1 MNENVWILVLQLI
14 VVIAA
19 IFMGTRTSG
28 IGLGVWGLVGVAV
41 LVFCFPGTAPGNA
54 PVDAVFIVIT
64 VITAASVMQ
73 AAGGIDW
80 MVSIAAKAIT
90 SHPRSVVFLAPAM
103 AFLFTVG
110 AGTGNI
116 FYPLLPVI
124 YDVSYQQKIRPE
136 RALSVSAVAS
146 QVGILCSPV
155 SAAVASMVVLLAPK
169 GVDLG
174 TLLLI
179 MWPASIVGLGL
190 AALVMMRHGKDLED
204 DPEFQRRLAEH
215 LIKPPTE
222 NAHEKTLPRSAVL
235 SASLFLAG
243 VAVIVIFGLFEGIR
257 PVIGTADDGS
267 VTRLSITVII
277 EVVMG
282 VIAALIF
289 VFCKVKAS
297 DVPKQSTF
305 PAGIV
310 GAIALFGIA
319 WLANTFVA
327 NNNKLIVDGLG
338 SLVSGSS
345 AFLGAVLFAL
355 ALFLVAALTT
365 SQSSATNAIVPI
377 GLTIGLPASLL
388 VGLWPAVMGIYTLP
402 ANGSQ
407 VATVAFDQTGTTK
420 MGRFVVDH
428 SFQLPNLVYIVSA
441 IVVGVILSF
450 VFVA

>member
-1 MNENVWILVLQLI
+1 MNDNVWILIAQLI
-14 VVIAA
+14 VVIGA
-19 IFMGTRTSG
+19 IYMGTRTSG

-41 LVFCFPGTAPGNA
+41 LIFVFGEAPGNA

-64 VITAASVMQ
+64 VITAASTMQ

-80 MVSIAAKAIT
+80 MVSVAAKVIRRK
-90 SHPRSVVFLAPAM
+90 PKSVVFLAPAM
-103 AFLFTVG
+103 SFLFTVG

-155 SAAVASMVVLLAPK
+155 SAATASMVVLLAPQ

-174 TLLLI
+174 GLLLI
-179 MWPASIVGLGL
+179 MWPASIAGLFV

-204 DPEFQRRLAEH
+204 DPEFQKRRLKDQ
-215 LIKPPTE
+215 IKPPETD
-222 NAHEKTLPRSAVL
+222 AHENKLREDRRALGFT
-235 SASLFLAG
+235 LFLIG
-243 VAVIVIFGLFEGIR
+243 VGVIVFFGLFEGLR
-257 PVIGTADDGS
+257 PVIGTDDAGDP
-267 VTRLSITVII
+267 VRLSVTVII
-277 EVVMG
+277 EVTMG
-282 VIAALIF
+282 IIAALIF
-289 VFCKVKAS
+289 VFCKVKAA
-297 DVPKQSTF
+297 DVPKQPTF

-327 NNNKLIVDGLG
+327 ANQTLIVDGLG
-338 SLVSGSS
+338 SVVSGSS
-345 AFLGAVLFAL
+345 AFLGALLFAL
-355 ALFLVAALTT
+355 ALFAVAMLTT

-377 GLTIGLPASLL
+377 GITIGLPATLL
-388 VGLWPAVMGIYTLP
+388 VGLWPATMGIYTLP

-420 MGRFVVDH
+420 MGKFVFDH
-428 SFQLPNLVYIVSA
+428 SFQLPNLIYIGVA
-441 IVVGVILSF
+441 IVVGVTLSL
-450 VFVA
+450 VR

>member
-1 MNENVWILVLQLI
+1 MNDNVWILLAQLI
-14 VVIAA
+14 IVVGA
-19 IFMGTRTSG
+19 IYMGTRTSG

-41 LVFCFPGTAPGNA
+41 LIFVFGEAPGNA

-64 VITAASVMQ
+64 VITAASTMQ

-80 MVSIAAKAIT
+80 MVSVAARVIRRK
-90 SHPRSVVFLAPAM
+90 PKSVVFLAPAM
-103 AFLFTVG
+103 SFLFTVG

-155 SAAVASMVVLLAPK
+155 SAATASMVVLLAPQ

-174 TLLLI
+174 GLLLI
-179 MWPASIVGLGL
+179 MWPASIAGLFV
-190 AALVMMRHGKDLED
+190 AALVMMRHGKDLDD
-204 DPEFQRRLAEH
+204 DPEFQRRLADH
-215 LIKPPTE
+215 QIKPPAVD
-222 NAHEKTLPRSAVL
+222 AHEHKLPPTAVL

-243 VAVIVIFGLFEGIR
+243 VAVIVFFGLFENLR
-257 PVIGTADDGS
+257 PVIGTDDAGDP
-267 VTRLSITVII
+267 VRLSVTVII
-277 EVVMG
+277 EVTMG
-282 VIAALIF
+282 IIAALIF
-289 VFCKVKAS
+289 VFCKVKAA
-297 DVPKQSTF
+297 DVPKQPTF

-327 NNNKLIVDGLG
+327 ANQTLIVDGLG
-338 SLVSGSS
+338 SVVSGSS
-345 AFLGAVLFAL
+345 AFLGALLFAM
-355 ALFLVAALTT
+355 ALFAVAMLTT

-377 GLTIGLPASLL
+377 GITIGLPAPLL
-388 VGLWPAVMGIYTLP
+388 VGLWPSTMGIYTLP

-420 MGRFVVDH
+420 MGKFVFDH
-428 SFQLPNLVYIVSA
+428 SFQLPNLIYVGVA
-441 IVVGVILSF
+441 IVVGVSLSF
-450 VFVA
+450 LIG

>member
-1 MNENVWILVLQLI
+1 MNDNVWIMFAQLL
-14 VVIAA
+14 VVIGA
-19 IFMGTRTSG
+19 IYMGTRTSG
-28 IGLGVWGLVGVAV
+28 LGLGVWGLVGVAV
-41 LVFCFPGTAPGNA
+41 LLFGFGSAPGNA

-73 AAGGIDW
+73 AAGGIEW
-80 MVSIAAKAIT
+80 MVSIAAKVIRKR
-90 SHPRSVVFLAPAM
+90 PRSVVFLAPAM
-103 AFLFTVG
+103 SFLFTVG

-124 YDVSYQQKIRPE
+124 YDVSFQQKIRPE

-155 SAAVASMVVLLAPK
+155 SAATASMVVLLAPQ
-169 GVDLG
+169 GFDLG
-174 TLLLI
+174 RRLLV
-179 MWPASIVGLGL
+179 MWPASILGL
-190 AALVMMRHGKDLED
+190 FMAALVMLKHGKELVD
-204 DPEFQRRLAEH
+204 DPVYLAK
-215 LIKPPTE
+215 LKAGQIKPPATNVGE
-222 NAHEKTLPRSAVL
+222 TKLPPTAVL

-243 VAVIVIFGLFEGIR
+243 VGVIVLFGLFENLR
-257 PVIGTADDGS
+257 PIIGTNDAGDPTRVS
-267 VTRLSITVII
+267 VTIII
-277 EVVMG
+277 EVTMG

-289 VFCKVKAS
+289 VLCKVKSA

-327 NNNKLIVDGLG
+327 ANQTLIVNGLG
-338 SLVSGSS
+338 SVVSGSS
-345 AFLGAVLFAL
+345 AFLGALLFAL
-355 ALFLVAALTT
+355 ALFLVAMLTT

-377 GLTIGLPASLL
+377 GITIGLPPALL
-388 VGLWPAVMGIYTLP
+388 AGLWPSAMGMYTLP

-420 MGRFVVDH
+420 MGKYVFDH
-428 SFQLPNLVYIVSA
+428 SFQLPNLVY
-441 IVVGVILSF
+441 VGVALTVGVLISF
-450 VFVA
+450 ALPA

>member
-1 MNENVWILVLQLI
+1 MNDNVWILIAQLI
-14 VVIAA
+14 VVVGA
-19 IFMGTRTSG
+19 IYMGTRTSG

-41 LVFCFPGTAPGNA
+41 LIFVFGEAPGNA

-64 VITAASVMQ
+64 VITAASTMQ

-80 MVSIAAKAIT
+80 MVSVAAKVIRRK
-90 SHPRSVVFLAPAM
+90 PKSVVFLAPAM
-103 AFLFTVG
+103 SFLFTVG

-155 SAAVASMVVLLAPK
+155 SAATASMVVLLAPQ

-174 TLLLI
+174 GLLLI
-179 MWPASIVGLGL
+179 MWPASIAGLFV

-215 LIKPPTE
+215 QIKPPTVD
-222 NAHEKTLPRSAVL
+222 AHENKLAPTAVL

-243 VAVIVIFGLFEGIR
+243 VAVIVLFGLFQNLR
-257 PVIGTADDGS
+257 PIIGTDDAGDP
-267 VTRLSITVII
+267 VRLSVTVII
-277 EVVMG
+277 EVTMG
-282 VIAALIF
+282 IIAALIF
-289 VFCKVKAS
+289 VFCKVKAA
-297 DVPKQSTF
+297 DVPKQPTF

-327 NNNKLIVDGLG
+327 ANQKLIVDGLG
-338 SLVSGSS
+338 AVVSGSS
-345 AFLGAVLFAL
+345 AFLGALLFAL
-355 ALFLVAALTT
+355 ALFLVAMLTT

-377 GLTIGLPASLL
+377 GITIGLPATLL
-388 VGLWPAVMGIYTLP
+388 VGLWPATMGIYTLP

-420 MGRFVVDH
+420 MGKFVFDH
-428 SFQLPNLVYIVSA
+428 SFQLPNLIYIGVA
-441 IVVGVILSF
+441 IIVGVSLSL
-450 VFVA
+450 VLG

>member
-1 MNENVWILVLQLI
+1 MNDNVWILIAQLI
-14 VVIAA
+14 VVILA
-19 IFMGTRTSG
+19 IYMGTRTSG

-41 LVFCFPGTAPGNA
+41 LIFVFGEAPGNA

-64 VITAASVMQ
+64 VITAASTMQ

-80 MVSIAAKAIT
+80 MVSIAAKVIRRK
-90 SHPRSVVFLAPAM
+90 PKSVVFLAPAM
-103 AFLFTVG
+103 SFLFTVG

-155 SAAVASMVVLLAPK
+155 SAATASMVVLLAPQ

-174 TLLLI
+174 GLLLI
-179 MWPASIVGLGL
+179 MWPASIAGLFV

-204 DPEFQRRLAEH
+204 DPEFQKRLASQQ
-215 LIKPPTE
+215 IKPPVVD
-222 NAHEKTLPRSAVL
+222 AHDTKLPRTAVL
-235 SASLFLAG
+235 SATLFLIG
-243 VAVIVIFGLFEGIR
+243 VGVIVLFGLFEGLR
-257 PVIGTADDGS
+257 PVIGTDDSGDP
-267 VTRLSITVII
+267 VRLSVTVII

-282 VIAALIF
+282 IIAALIF
-289 VFCKVKAS
+289 VFCKVKAA
-297 DVPKQSTF
+297 DVPKQPTF

-327 NNNKLIVDGLG
+327 ANQTLIVDGLG
-338 SLVSGSS
+338 SVVSGSS
-345 AFLGAVLFAL
+345 AFLGALLFAL
-355 ALFLVAALTT
+355 ALFAVAMLTT

-377 GLTIGLPASLL
+377 GITIGLPAPLL
-388 VGLWPAVMGIYTLP
+388 VGLWPSTMGIYTLP

-420 MGRFVVDH
+420 MGKFVFDH
-428 SFQLPNLVYIVSA
+428 SFQLPNLVYIGVA
-441 IVVGVILSF
+441 IVVGVTLSF
-450 VFVA
+450 LFS

>member
-1 MNENVWILVLQLI
+1 MNDSVWILVAELI
-14 VVIAA
+14 VVVLA

-41 LVFCFPGTAPGNA
+41 LVFVFGEAPGNA

-64 VITAASVMQ
+64 VITAASTMQ

-80 MVSIAAKAIT
+80 MVSVAAKVIRKR
-90 SHPRSVVFLAPAM
+90 PKSVVFLAPAM
-103 AFLFTVG
+103 SFLFTVG

-155 SAAVASMVVLLAPK
+155 SAATASMVVLLAPQ

-174 TLLLI
+174 GLLLI
-179 MWPASIVGLGL
+179 MWPASIAGLL
-190 AALVMMRHGKDLED
+190 VAALVMMRHGKDLED
-204 DPEFQRRLAEH
+204 DPEYQKRLAEGQ
-215 LIKPPTE
+215 IKPPVVD
-222 NAHEKTLPRSAVL
+222 AHENKLPATAVL

-243 VAVIVIFGLFEGIR
+243 VAVIVFFGLFENLR
-257 PVIGTADDGS
+257 PVIGTDDDGDPL
-267 VTRLSITVII
+267 RLSVTVII

-282 VIAALIF
+282 IIAALIF

-327 NNNKLIVDGLG
+327 ANQTLIVDGLG
-338 SLVSGSS
+338 SVVSGSS
-345 AFLGAVLFAL
+345 AFLGALLFAL
-355 ALFLVAALTT
+355 ALFAVAMLTT

-377 GLTIGLPASLL
+377 GITIGLPASLL
-388 VGLWPAVMGIYTLP
+388 VGLWPAAMGIYTLP

-420 MGRFVVDH
+420 MGKFVFDH
-428 SFQLPNLVYIVSA
+428 SFQLPNLVYVGTA
-441 IVVGVILSF
+441 IVVGVALSF
-450 VFVA
+450 LFW

>member
-1 MNENVWILVLQLI
+1 MNDNVWILVAQLI
-14 VVIAA
+14 VVILA
-19 IFMGTRTSG
+19 IYMGTRTSG

-41 LVFCFPGTAPGNA
+41 LIFVFGEAPGNA

-64 VITAASVMQ
+64 VITAASTMQ

-80 MVSIAAKAIT
+80 MVSVAAKVIRRK
-90 SHPRSVVFLAPAM
+90 PKSVVFLAPAM
-103 AFLFTVG
+103 SFLFTVG

-155 SAAVASMVVLLAPK
+155 SAATASMVVLLAPQ

-174 TLLLI
+174 GLLLI
-179 MWPASIVGLGL
+179 MWPASIAGLFV
-190 AALVMMRHGKDLED
+190 AALVMMKHGKDLED
-204 DPEFQRRLAEH
+204 DPEFQRRLASH
-215 LIKPPTE
+215 QIQPPTVD
-222 NAHEKTLPRSAVL
+222 AHDTKLPRTAVL
-235 SASLFLAG
+235 SAALFLAG
-243 VAVIVIFGLFEGIR
+243 VGVIVMFGLFEGLR
-257 PVIGTADDGS
+257 PVIGTDDAGDP
-267 VTRLSITVII
+267 VRLSVTVII

-289 VFCKVKAS
+289 VFCKVKAA
-297 DVPKQSTF
+297 DVPKQPTF
-305 PAGIV
+305 PAGLV

-327 NNNKLIVDGLG
+327 ANQTLIVEGLG
-338 SLVSGSS
+338 SVVSGSS
-345 AFLGAVLFAL
+345 AFLGALLFAL
-355 ALFLVAALTT
+355 ALFAVAMLTT

-377 GLTIGLPASLL
+377 GITIGLPAPLL
-388 VGLWPAVMGIYTLP
+388 VGLWPSTMGIYTLP

-420 MGRFVVDH
+420 MGRFVFDH
-428 SFQLPNLVYIVSA
+428 SFQLPNLVYIGVA
-441 IVVGVILSF
+441 IVVGVVLSF
-450 VFVA
+450 LFS

>member
-1 MNENVWILVLQLI
+1 VWILIAQLI
-14 VVIAA
+14 VVILA
-19 IFMGTRTSG
+19 IYMGTRTSG

-41 LVFCFPGTAPGNA
+41 LIFVFGEAPGNA

-64 VITAASVMQ
+64 VITAASTMQ

-80 MVSIAAKAIT
+80 MVSVAAKVIRRK
-90 SHPRSVVFLAPAM
+90 PKSVVFLAPAM
-103 AFLFTVG
+103 SFLFTVG

-155 SAAVASMVVLLAPK
+155 SAATASMVVLLAPQ

-174 TLLLI
+174 GLLLI
-179 MWPASIVGLGL
+179 MWPASIAGLFV

-204 DPEFQRRLAEH
+204 DPEFQRRLESH
-215 LIKPPTE
+215 QIKPPVVD
-222 NAHEKTLPRSAVL
+222 AHDTKLPRTAVL
-235 SASLFLAG
+235 SAALFLIG
-243 VAVIVIFGLFEGIR
+243 VGVIVLFGLFEGLR
-257 PVIGTADDGS
+257 PVIGTEDAGDP
-267 VTRLSITVII
+267 VRLSVTVII

-282 VIAALIF
+282 IIAALIF
-289 VFCKVKAS
+289 VFCKVKAA
-297 DVPKQSTF
+297 DVPKQPTF

-327 NNNKLIVDGLG
+327 ANQTLIVDGLG
-338 SLVSGSS
+338 SVVSGSS
-345 AFLGAVLFAL
+345 AFLGALLFAL
-355 ALFLVAALTT
+355 ALFAVAMLTT

-377 GLTIGLPASLL
+377 GITIGLPAPLL
-388 VGLWPAVMGIYTLP
+388 VGLWPSTMGIYTLP

-420 MGRFVVDH
+420 MGKFVFDH
-428 SFQLPNLVYIVSA
+428 SFQLPNLVYVGVA
-441 IVVGVILSF
+441 IVVGVVLSF
-450 VFVA
+450 LFS

>member
-1 MNENVWILVLQLI
+1 MNDNVWILIAELL
-14 VVIAA
+14 VVIGA
-19 IFMGTRTSG
+19 IYMGTRTSG

-41 LVFCFPGTAPGNA
+41 LIFFFGEAPGNA

-64 VITAASVMQ
+64 VITAASTMQ

-80 MVSIAAKAIT
+80 MVSVAAKVIRRR
-90 SHPRSVVFLAPAM
+90 PRSVVFLAPTM
-103 AFLFTVG
+103 SFLFTVG

-155 SAAVASMVVLLAPK
+155 SAATASMVVLLAPQ

-174 TLLLI
+174 GLLLI
-179 MWPASIVGLGL
+179 MWPASIVGLFV

-215 LIKPPTE
+215 QITPPETD
-222 NAHEKTLPRSAVL
+222 AHEKKLPPTAVL

-243 VAVIVIFGLFEGIR
+243 VGVIVLFGLFENLR
-257 PVIGTADDGS
+257 PVIGTDDAGDP
-267 VTRLSITVII
+267 VRLSVTVII

-282 VIAALIF
+282 IIAALIF
-289 VFCKVKAS
+289 VFCKVKAA
-297 DVPKQSTF
+297 DVPKQPTF

-327 NNNKLIVDGLG
+327 ANQTLIVDGLG
-338 SLVSGSS
+338 AVVSGSS
-345 AFLGAVLFAL
+345 AFLGALLFVL
-355 ALFLVAALTT
+355 ALFAVAMLTT

-377 GLTIGLPASLL
+377 GITIGLPAPLL
-388 VGLWPAVMGIYTLP
+388 VGLWPAAMGIYTLP

-420 MGRFVVDH
+420 MGRFVFDH
-428 SFQLPNLVYIVSA
+428 SFQLPNLIYVAVA
-441 IVVGVILSF
+441 IIIGVPLSF
-450 VFVA
+450 LFA

>member
-1 MNENVWILVLQLI
+1 MNDNVSILIAQLI
-14 VVIAA
+14 VVILA
-19 IFMGTRTSG
+19 IYMGTRTSG

-41 LVFCFPGTAPGNA
+41 LIFVFGEAPGNA

-64 VITAASVMQ
+64 VITAASTMQ

-80 MVSIAAKAIT
+80 MVSVAAKVIRRK
-90 SHPRSVVFLAPAM
+90 PKSVVFLAPAM
-103 AFLFTVG
+103 SFLFTVG

-155 SAAVASMVVLLAPK
+155 SAATASMVVLLAPQ

-174 TLLLI
+174 GLLLI
-179 MWPASIVGLGL
+179 MWPASIAGLFV
-190 AALVMMRHGKDLED
+190 AALVMMRHGKDLEV
-204 DPEFQRRLAEH
+204 DPEFQRRLESH
-215 LIKPPTE
+215 QIKPPVVD
-222 NAHEKTLPRSAVL
+222 AHDTKLPRTAVL
-235 SASLFLAG
+235 SAALFLIG
-243 VAVIVIFGLFEGIR
+243 VGVIVLFGLFEGLR
-257 PVIGTADDGS
+257 PVIGTDDAGDP
-267 VTRLSITVII
+267 VRLSVTVII

-282 VIAALIF
+282 IIAALIF
-289 VFCKVKAS
+289 VFCKVKAA
-297 DVPKQSTF
+297 DVPKQPTF

-327 NNNKLIVDGLG
+327 ANQTLIVDGLG
-338 SLVSGSS
+338 SVVSGSS
-345 AFLGAVLFAL
+345 AFLGALLFAL
-355 ALFLVAALTT
+355 ALFAVAMLTT

-377 GLTIGLPASLL
+377 GITIGLPAPLL
-388 VGLWPAVMGIYTLP
+388 VGLWPSTMGIYTLP

-420 MGRFVVDH
+420 MGKFVFDH
-428 SFQLPNLVYIVSA
+428 SFQLPNLVYVGVA
-441 IVVGVILSF
+441 IVVGVVLSF
-450 VFVA
+450 LFS

>member
-1 MNENVWILVLQLI
+1 MNDSVWILVAELI
-14 VVIAA
+14 VVVLA

-41 LVFCFPGTAPGNA
+41 LVFVFAEAPGNA

-64 VITAASVMQ
+64 VITAASTMQ

-80 MVSIAAKAIT
+80 MVSVAAKVIRKR
-90 SHPRSVVFLAPAM
+90 PKSVVFLAPAM
-103 AFLFTVG
+103 SFLFTVG

-155 SAAVASMVVLLAPK
+155 SAATASMVVLLAPQ

-174 TLLLI
+174 GLLLI
-179 MWPASIVGLGL
+179 MWPASIAGLL
-190 AALVMMRHGKDLED
+190 VAALVMMRHGKDLED
-204 DPEFQRRLAEH
+204 DPEYQKRLAEGQ
-215 LIKPPTE
+215 IKPPTVD
-222 NAHEKTLPRSAVL
+222 AHENKLPPTAVL

-243 VAVIVIFGLFEGIR
+243 VAVIVFFGLFETLR
-257 PVIGTADDGS
+257 PVIGTDDDGDPL
-267 VTRLSITVII
+267 RLSVTVII

-282 VIAALIF
+282 IIAALIF

-327 NNNKLIVDGLG
+327 ANQTLIVDGLG
-338 SLVSGSS
+338 SVVSGSS
-345 AFLGAVLFAL
+345 AFLGALLFAL
-355 ALFLVAALTT
+355 ALFAVAMLTT

-377 GLTIGLPASLL
+377 GITIGLPASLL
-388 VGLWPAVMGIYTLP
+388 VGLWPAAMGIYTLP

-420 MGRFVVDH
+420 MGKFVIDH
-428 SFQLPNLVYIVSA
+428 SFQLPNLVYVGTA
-441 IVVGVILSF
+441 IVVGVALSF
-450 VFVA
+450 LFT

>member
-1 MNENVWILVLQLI
+1 MNDNVWILIAQLI
-14 VVIAA
+14 VVILA
-19 IFMGTRTSG
+19 IYMGTRTSG

-41 LVFCFPGTAPGNA
+41 LIFVFGEAPGNA

-64 VITAASVMQ
+64 VITAASTMQ

-80 MVSIAAKAIT
+80 MVSVAAKVIRRK
-90 SHPRSVVFLAPAM
+90 PKSVVFLAPAM
-103 AFLFTVG
+103 SFLFTVG

-155 SAAVASMVVLLAPK
+155 SAATASMVVLLAPQ

-174 TLLLI
+174 GLLLI
-179 MWPASIVGLGL
+179 MWPASIAGLFV
-190 AALVMMRHGKDLED
+190 AALVMMKHGKDLED
-204 DPEFQRRLAEH
+204 DPEFQRRLESH
-215 LIKPPTE
+215 QIQPPVVD
-222 NAHEKTLPRSAVL
+222 AHDSKLPRTAVL
-235 SASLFLAG
+235 SATLFLIG
-243 VAVIVIFGLFEGIR
+243 VGVIVFFGLFEGLR
-257 PVIGTADDGS
+257 PVIGTDDAGDP
-267 VTRLSITVII
+267 VRLSVTVII

-282 VIAALIF
+282 IIAALIF
-289 VFCKVKAS
+289 VFCKVKAA
-297 DVPKQSTF
+297 DVPKQPTF

-327 NNNKLIVDGLG
+327 ANQTLIVDGLG
-338 SLVSGSS
+338 SVVSGSS
-345 AFLGAVLFAL
+345 AFLGALLFAL
-355 ALFLVAALTT
+355 ALFAVAMLTT

-377 GLTIGLPASLL
+377 GITIGLPAPLL
-388 VGLWPAVMGIYTLP
+388 VGLWPSTMGIYTLP

-420 MGRFVVDH
+420 MGKFVFDH
-428 SFQLPNLVYIVSA
+428 SFQLPNLVYIGVA
-441 IVVGVILSF
+441 IVVGVTLSLLF
-450 VFVA
+450 S

>member
-1 MNENVWILVLQLI
+1 VNDNVWILIAQLI
-14 VVIAA
+14 VVILA
-19 IFMGTRTSG
+19 IYMGTRTSG

-41 LVFCFPGTAPGNA
+41 LIFVFGEAPGNA

-64 VITAASVMQ
+64 VITAASTMQ

-80 MVSIAAKAIT
+80 MVSIAAKVIRRK
-90 SHPRSVVFLAPAM
+90 PKSVVFLAPAM
-103 AFLFTVG
+103 SFLFTVG

-155 SAAVASMVVLLAPK
+155 SAATASMVVLLAPQ

-174 TLLLI
+174 GLLLI
-179 MWPASIVGLGL
+179 MWPASIAGLL
-190 AALVMMRHGKDLED
+190 VAALVMMRHGKDLED
-204 DPEFQRRLAEH
+204 DPEFQRRLESH
-215 LIKPPTE
+215 QIQPPTVD
-222 NAHEKTLPRSAVL
+222 AHDSRLPRTAVL
-235 SASLFLAG
+235 SATLFLIG
-243 VAVIVIFGLFEGIR
+243 VGVIVLFGLFEGLR
-257 PVIGTADDGS
+257 PVIGTDDAGDP
-267 VTRLSITVII
+267 VRLSVTVII

-289 VFCKVKAS
+289 VFCKVKAA
-297 DVPKQSTF
+297 DVPKQPTF

-327 NNNKLIVDGLG
+327 ANQTLIVDGLG
-338 SLVSGSS
+338 SVVSGSS
-345 AFLGAVLFAL
+345 AFLGALLFAL
-355 ALFLVAALTT
+355 ALFAVAMLTT

-377 GLTIGLPASLL
+377 GITIGLPAPLL
-388 VGLWPAVMGIYTLP
+388 VGLWPSTMGIYTLP

-420 MGRFVVDH
+420 MGRFVFDH
-428 SFQLPNLVYIVSA
+428 SFQLPNLVYIGVA
-441 IVVGVILSF
+441 IVVGVTVSF
-450 VFVA
+450 LFS

>member
-1 MNENVWILVLQLI
+1 MNDNVWILVAQLI
-14 VVIAA
+14 VVILA
-19 IFMGTRTSG
+19 IYMGTRTSG

-41 LVFCFPGTAPGNA
+41 LIFIFGEAPGNA

-64 VITAASVMQ
+64 VITAASTMQ

-80 MVSIAAKAIT
+80 MVSVAAKVIRRK
-90 SHPRSVVFLAPAM
+90 PKSVVFLAPAM
-103 AFLFTVG
+103 SFLFTVG

-155 SAAVASMVVLLAPK
+155 SAATASMVVLLAPQ

-174 TLLLI
+174 GLLLI
-179 MWPASIVGLGL
+179 MWPASIAGLFV
-190 AALVMMRHGKDLED
+190 AALVMMKHGKDLED
-204 DPEFQRRLAEH
+204 DPEFQRRLESH
-215 LIKPPTE
+215 QIQPPVVD
-222 NAHEKTLPRSAVL
+222 AHDTKLPRTAVL
-235 SASLFLAG
+235 SATLFLIG
-243 VAVIVIFGLFEGIR
+243 VGVIVFFGLFEGLR
-257 PVIGTADDGS
+257 PVIGTDDAGDP
-267 VTRLSITVII
+267 VRLSVTVII

-282 VIAALIF
+282 IIAALIF
-289 VFCKVKAS
+289 VFCKVKAA
-297 DVPKQSTF
+297 DVPKQPTF

-327 NNNKLIVDGLG
+327 ANQTLIVDGLG
-338 SLVSGSS
+338 SVVSGSS
-345 AFLGAVLFAL
+345 AFLGALLFAL
-355 ALFLVAALTT
+355 ALFAVAMLTT

-377 GLTIGLPASLL
+377 GITIGLPAPLL
-388 VGLWPAVMGIYTLP
+388 VGLWPSTMGIYTLP

-420 MGRFVVDH
+420 MGKFVFDH
-428 SFQLPNLVYIVSA
+428 SFQLPNLVYIGVA
-441 IVVGVILSF
+441 IVVGVTLSLIF
-450 VFVA
+450 S

>member
-1 MNENVWILVLQLI
+1 MNDNVWILVAELI
-14 VVIAA
+14 VVVLA

-41 LVFCFPGTAPGNA
+41 LVFVFGEAPGNA

-64 VITAASVMQ
+64 VITAASTMQ

-80 MVSIAAKAIT
+80 MVSVAAKVIRKR
-90 SHPRSVVFLAPAM
+90 PKSVVFLAPAM
-103 AFLFTVG
+103 SFLFTVG

-155 SAAVASMVVLLAPK
+155 SAATASMVVLLAPQ

-174 TLLLI
+174 GLLLI
-179 MWPASIVGLGL
+179 MWPASIAGLL
-190 AALVMMRHGKDLED
+190 VAALVMMRHGKDLED
-204 DPEFQRRLAEH
+204 DPEYQKRLAEGQ
-215 LIKPPTE
+215 IKPPTVD
-222 NAHEKTLPRSAVL
+222 AHENKLPPTAVL

-243 VAVIVIFGLFEGIR
+243 VAVIVFFGLFENLR
-257 PVIGTADDGS
+257 PVIGTDDNGDPR
-267 VTRLSITVII
+267 RLSVTVII

-282 VIAALIF
+282 IIAALIF
-289 VFCKVKAS
+289 VFCKVKAA

-327 NNNKLIVDGLG
+327 ANQTLIVDGLG
-338 SLVSGSS
+338 SVVSGSS
-345 AFLGAVLFAL
+345 AFLGALLFAL
-355 ALFLVAALTT
+355 ALFAVAMLTT

-377 GLTIGLPASLL
+377 GITIGLPASLL
-388 VGLWPAVMGIYTLP
+388 VGLWPAAMGIYTLP

-420 MGRFVVDH
+420 MGKFVFDH
-428 SFQLPNLVYIVSA
+428 SFQLPNLVYVGTA
-441 IVVGVILSF
+441 IVVGVALSF
-450 VFVA
+450 LFT

>member
-1 MNENVWILVLQLI
+1 MNDNVWILIAQLI
-14 VVIAA
+14 VVILA
-19 IFMGTRTSG
+19 IYMGTRTSG

-41 LVFCFPGTAPGNA
+41 LIFIFGEAPGNA

-64 VITAASVMQ
+64 VITAASTMQ

-80 MVSIAAKAIT
+80 MVSVAAKVIRRK
-90 SHPRSVVFLAPAM
+90 PKSVVFLAPAM
-103 AFLFTVG
+103 SFLFTVG

-155 SAAVASMVVLLAPK
+155 SAATASMVVLLAPQ

-174 TLLLI
+174 GLLLI
-179 MWPASIVGLGL
+179 MWPASIAGLFV

-204 DPEFQRRLAEH
+204 DTEFQRRLESH
-215 LIKPPTE
+215 QIKPPVVD
-222 NAHEKTLPRSAVL
+222 AHDTKLPRTAVL
-235 SASLFLAG
+235 SAALFLIG
-243 VAVIVIFGLFEGIR
+243 VGVIVLFGLFEGLR
-257 PVIGTADDGS
+257 PVIGTDDAGDP
-267 VTRLSITVII
+267 VRLSVTVII

-282 VIAALIF
+282 IIAALIF
-289 VFCKVKAS
+289 VFCKVKAA
-297 DVPKQSTF
+297 DVPKQPTF

-327 NNNKLIVDGLG
+327 ANQTLIVDGLG
-338 SLVSGSS
+338 SVVSGSS
-345 AFLGAVLFAL
+345 AFLGALLFAL
-355 ALFLVAALTT
+355 ALFAVAMLTT

-377 GLTIGLPASLL
+377 GITIGLPAPLL
-388 VGLWPAVMGIYTLP
+388 VGLWPSTMGIYTLP

-420 MGRFVVDH
+420 MGKFVFDH
-428 SFQLPNLVYIVSA
+428 SFQLPNLVYVGVA
-441 IVVGVILSF
+441 IVVGVVLSF
-450 VFVA
+450 LFS

>member
-1 MNENVWILVLQLI
+1 M
-14 VVIAA
+14 
-19 IFMGTRTSG
+19 
-28 IGLGVWGLVGVAV
+28 WGLVGVAV
-41 LVFCFPGTAPGNA
+41 LIFVFGEAPGNA

-64 VITAASVMQ
+64 VITAASTMQ

-80 MVSIAAKAIT
+80 MVSVAAKVIRRK
-90 SHPRSVVFLAPAM
+90 PKSVVFLAPAM
-103 AFLFTVG
+103 SFLFTVG

-155 SAAVASMVVLLAPK
+155 SAATASMVVLLAPQ

-174 TLLLI
+174 GLLLI
-179 MWPASIVGLGL
+179 MWPASIAGLFV

-204 DPEFQRRLAEH
+204 DPEFQRRLESH
-215 LIKPPTE
+215 QIKPPVVD
-222 NAHEKTLPRSAVL
+222 AHDTKLPRTAVL
-235 SASLFLAG
+235 SAALFLIG
-243 VAVIVIFGLFEGIR
+243 VGVIVLFGLFEGLR
-257 PVIGTADDGS
+257 PVIGTEDAGDP
-267 VTRLSITVII
+267 VRLSVTVII

-282 VIAALIF
+282 IIAALIF
-289 VFCKVKAS
+289 VFCKVKAA
-297 DVPKQSTF
+297 DVPKQPTF

-327 NNNKLIVDGLG
+327 ANQTLIVDGLG
-338 SLVSGSS
+338 SVVSGSS
-345 AFLGAVLFAL
+345 AFLGALLFAL
-355 ALFLVAALTT
+355 ALFAVAMLTT

-377 GLTIGLPASLL
+377 GITIGLPAPLL
-388 VGLWPAVMGIYTLP
+388 VGLWPSTMGIYTLP

-420 MGRFVVDH
+420 MGKFVFDH
-428 SFQLPNLVYIVSA
+428 SFQLPNLVYVGVA
-441 IVVGVILSF
+441 IVVGVVLSF
-450 VFVA
+450 LFS

>member
-1 MNENVWILVLQLI
+1 MNDNVWILIAQLI
-14 VVIAA
+14 VVILA
-19 IFMGTRTSG
+19 IYMGTRTSG

-41 LVFCFPGTAPGNA
+41 LIFVFGEAPGNA

-64 VITAASVMQ
+64 VITAASTMQ

-80 MVSIAAKAIT
+80 MVSVAAKVIRRK
-90 SHPRSVVFLAPAM
+90 PKSVVFLAPAM
-103 AFLFTVG
+103 SFLFTVG

-155 SAAVASMVVLLAPK
+155 SAATASMVVLLAPQ

-174 TLLLI
+174 GLLLI
-179 MWPASIVGLGL
+179 MWPASIAGLFV

-204 DPEFQRRLAEH
+204 DPEFQRRLASH
-215 LIKPPTE
+215 QIQPPTVD
-222 NAHEKTLPRSAVL
+222 AQDTKLPRTAVL
-235 SASLFLAG
+235 SAALFLAG
-243 VAVIVIFGLFEGIR
+243 VGVIVMFGLFEGLR
-257 PVIGTADDGS
+257 PVIGTDDAGDP
-267 VTRLSITVII
+267 VRLSVTVII

-289 VFCKVKAS
+289 VFCKVKAA
-297 DVPKQSTF
+297 DVPKQPTF
-305 PAGIV
+305 PAGLV

-327 NNNKLIVDGLG
+327 ANQTLIVDGLG
-338 SLVSGSS
+338 SVVSGSS
-345 AFLGAVLFAL
+345 AFLGALLFAL
-355 ALFLVAALTT
+355 ALFAVAMLTT

-377 GLTIGLPASLL
+377 GITIGLPAPLL
-388 VGLWPAVMGIYTLP
+388 VGLWPSTMGIYTLP

-420 MGRFVVDH
+420 MGKFVFDH
-428 SFQLPNLVYIVSA
+428 SFQLPNLVYIGVA
-441 IVVGVILSF
+441 IVVGVTLSF
-450 VFVA
+450 LFS

>member
-1 MNENVWILVLQLI
+1 MNDNVWILVAELL
-14 VVIAA
+14 VVILA

-41 LVFCFPGTAPGNA
+41 LIFGFGEAPGNA

-80 MVSIAAKAIT
+80 MVSVAAKVIRRR
-90 SHPRSVVFLAPAM
+90 PKSVVFLAPAM
-103 AFLFTVG
+103 SFLFTVG

-155 SAAVASMVVLLAPK
+155 SAATASMVVLLAPE

-179 MWPASIVGLGL
+179 MWPASILGL
-190 AALVMMRHGKDLED
+190 AAASFVMLRHGKDLEN
-204 DPEFQRRLAEH
+204 DPVFQQRLADGAV
-215 LIKPPTE
+215 KPPTE
-222 NAHEKTLPRSAVL
+222 DAHDQKLPRTAVL
-235 SASLFLAG
+235 SAALFLAG
-243 VAVIVIFGLFEGIR
+243 VGVIVLFGLFEGLR
-257 PVIGTADDGS
+257 PVIGTDDDGDP
-267 VTRLSITVII
+267 VRLSVTVII
-277 EVVMG
+277 EVTMG

-289 VFCKVKAS
+289 VTCKVKAA

-327 NNNKLIVDGLG
+327 ANNQLIVDGLG

-345 AFLGAVLFAL
+345 AFLGALLFAL

-377 GLTIGLPASLL
+377 GITIGLPASLL
-388 VGLWPAVMGIYTLP
+388 VGLWPSAMGIYTLP

-407 VATVAFDQTGTTK
+407 VATVAFDQTGSTR
-420 MGRFVVDH
+420 MGKFVVDH
-428 SFQLPNLVYIVSA
+428 SFQLPNLVYIVVA
-441 IVVGVILSF
+441 IIVGVVLSL
-450 VFVA
+450 VIVA

>member
-1 MNENVWILVLQLI
+1 MNDNVWILVAQLV
-14 VVIAA
+14 VVILA

-41 LVFCFPGTAPGNA
+41 LVFLFGEAPGNA

-64 VITAASVMQ
+64 VITAASTMQ

-80 MVSIAAKAIT
+80 MVSVAAKVIRRR
-90 SHPRSVVFLAPAM
+90 PRSVVVLAPAM
-103 AFLFTVG
+103 SFLFTVG

-155 SAAVASMVVLLAPK
+155 SAATASMVVLLAPQ

-174 TLLLI
+174 GLLLI
-179 MWPASIVGLGL
+179 MWPASIAGLLL

-204 DPEFQRRLAEH
+204 DPEYQRRLAEH
-215 LIKPPTE
+215 QIKPPVVD
-222 NAHEKTLPRSAVL
+222 AHEKKLAPTAVL
-235 SASLFLAG
+235 SAGLFLAG
-243 VAVIVIFGLFEGIR
+243 VAVIVFFGLFENLR
-257 PVIGTADDGS
+257 PVIGTDDNGDPL
-267 VTRLSITVII
+267 RLSVTVII
-277 EVVMG
+277 EVTMG
-282 VIAALIF
+282 IIAALIF
-289 VFCKVKAS
+289 VFCKVKAA
-297 DVPKQSTF
+297 DVPKQPTF

-327 NNNKLIVDGLG
+327 ANQTLIVDGLG
-338 SLVSGSS
+338 SVVSGSS
-345 AFLGAVLFAL
+345 AFLGALLFAL
-355 ALFLVAALTT
+355 ALFAVAMLTT

-377 GLTIGLPASLL
+377 GITIGLPATLL
-388 VGLWPAVMGIYTLP
+388 VGLWPATMGIYTLP

-407 VATVAFDQTGTTK
+407 VATVAFDQTGTTR
-420 MGRFVVDH
+420 MGKFVVDH
-428 SFQLPNLVYIVSA
+428 SFQLPNLVYIGTA
-441 IVVGVILSF
+441 IIVGVTLSF
-450 VFVA
+450 LFG

>member
-1 MNENVWILVLQLI
+1 MNDNVWILVAQLI
-14 VVIAA
+14 VVILA
-19 IFMGTRTSG
+19 IYMGTRTSG

-41 LVFCFPGTAPGNA
+41 LIFVFGEAPGNA

-64 VITAASVMQ
+64 VITAASTMQ

-80 MVSIAAKAIT
+80 MVSVAAKVIRRK
-90 SHPRSVVFLAPAM
+90 PKSVVFLAPAM
-103 AFLFTVG
+103 SFLFTVG

-155 SAAVASMVVLLAPK
+155 SAATASMVVLLAPQ

-174 TLLLI
+174 GLLLI
-179 MWPASIVGLGL
+179 MWPASIAGLFV

-204 DPEFQRRLAEH
+204 DPEFQRRLESH
-215 LIKPPTE
+215 QIQPPTVD
-222 NAHEKTLPRSAVL
+222 AHDTKLPRTAVL
-235 SASLFLAG
+235 SAALFLIG
-243 VAVIVIFGLFEGIR
+243 VGVIVFFGLFEGLR
-257 PVIGTADDGS
+257 PVIGTDDAGDP
-267 VTRLSITVII
+267 VRLSVTVII

-289 VFCKVKAS
+289 VFCKVKAA
-297 DVPKQSTF
+297 DVPKQPTF
-305 PAGIV
+305 PAGLV

-327 NNNKLIVDGLG
+327 ANQTLIVDGLG
-338 SLVSGSS
+338 SVVSGSS
-345 AFLGAVLFAL
+345 AFLGALLFAL
-355 ALFLVAALTT
+355 ALFAVAMLTT

-377 GLTIGLPASLL
+377 GITIGLPAPLL
-388 VGLWPAVMGIYTLP
+388 VGLWPSTMGIYTLP

-420 MGRFVVDH
+420 MGRFVFDH
-428 SFQLPNLVYIVSA
+428 SFQLPNLVYIGVA
-441 IVVGVILSF
+441 IIVGVTLSLLF
-450 VFVA
+450 S

>member
-1 MNENVWILVLQLI
+1 VNDNVWILVAELI
-14 VVIAA
+14 VVIGA
-19 IFMGTRTSG
+19 IYMGTRTSG

-41 LVFCFPGTAPGNA
+41 LVFAFGEAPGSA

-64 VITAASVMQ
+64 VITAASTMQ

-80 MVSIAAKAIT
+80 MVSVAAKVIRRR
-90 SHPRSVVFLAPAM
+90 PKSVVFLAPAM
-103 AFLFTVG
+103 SFLFTVG

-155 SAAVASMVVLLAPK
+155 SAATASMVVLLAPK

-174 TLLLI
+174 KLLLI
-179 MWPASIVGLGL
+179 MWPASIIGLAV
-190 AALVMMRHGKDLED
+190 AALVMMRHGKELED
-204 DPEFQRRLAEH
+204 DPVFQKRLADG
-215 LIKPPTE
+215 LVKPPVDDPRDQE
-222 NAHEKTLPRSAVL
+222 LPRTAVL
-235 SASLFLAG
+235 SASIFLIG
-243 VAVIVIFGLFEGIR
+243 VAVIVFFGLFAGLR
-257 PVIGTADDGS
+257 PVIGTDDAGDP
-267 VTRLSITVII
+267 VRLSVTVII
-277 EVVMG
+277 EVTMG

-289 VFCKVKAS
+289 LLCRVKAA
-297 DVPKQSTF
+297 DVPKQATF
-305 PAGIV
+305 PAGMV

-327 NNNKLIVDGLG
+327 ANQQLIVSGLG
-338 SLVSGSS
+338 SVVSGSS
-345 AFLGAVLFAL
+345 AFLGALLFAV
-355 ALFLVAALTT
+355 ALFAVAMLTT

-377 GLTIGLPASLL
+377 GITIGLPASLL
-388 VGLWPAVMGIYTLP
+388 VGLWPATMGIYTLP

-420 MGRFVVDH
+420 MGRFVFDH
-428 SFQLPNLVYIVSA
+428 SFQLPNLVYVGVA
-441 IVVGVILSF
+441 IVVGVLLSF
-450 VFVA
+450 ALG

>member
-1 MNENVWILVLQLI
+1 MNDNVWILVAQLV
-14 VVIAA
+14 VVILA

-41 LVFCFPGTAPGNA
+41 LVFLFGEAPGNA

-64 VITAASVMQ
+64 VITAASTMQ

-80 MVSIAAKAIT
+80 MVSVAAKVIRRR
-90 SHPRSVVFLAPAM
+90 PRSVVFLAPAM
-103 AFLFTVG
+103 SFLFTVG

-155 SAAVASMVVLLAPK
+155 SAATASMVVLLAPQ

-174 TLLLI
+174 GLLLI
-179 MWPASIVGLGL
+179 MWPASIAGLLL

-204 DPEFQRRLAEH
+204 DPEYQRRLAEH
-215 LIKPPTE
+215 QIKPPVVD
-222 NAHEKTLPRSAVL
+222 AHEKKLAPTAVL
-235 SASLFLAG
+235 SAGLFLAG
-243 VAVIVIFGLFEGIR
+243 VAVIVFFGLFENLR
-257 PVIGTADDGS
+257 PLIGTDDNGDPL
-267 VTRLSITVII
+267 RLSVTVII
-277 EVVMG
+277 EVTMG
-282 VIAALIF
+282 IIAALIF
-289 VFCKVKAS
+289 VFCKVKAA
-297 DVPKQSTF
+297 DVPKQPTF

-327 NNNKLIVDGLG
+327 ANQTLIVDGLG
-338 SLVSGSS
+338 SVVSGSS
-345 AFLGAVLFAL
+345 AFLGALLFAL
-355 ALFLVAALTT
+355 ALFAVAMLTT

-377 GLTIGLPASLL
+377 GITIGLPATLL
-388 VGLWPAVMGIYTLP
+388 VGLWPATMGIYTLP

-407 VATVAFDQTGTTK
+407 VATVAFDQTGTTR
-420 MGRFVVDH
+420 MGKFVVDH
-428 SFQLPNLVYIVSA
+428 SFQLPNLVYIGTA
-441 IVVGVILSF
+441 IIVGVTLSF
-450 VFVA
+450 LFG

>member
-1 MNENVWILVLQLI
+1 MNDNVWILVAQLI
-14 VVIAA
+14 VVILA
-19 IFMGTRTSG
+19 IYMGTRTSG

-41 LVFCFPGTAPGNA
+41 LIFVFGEAPGNA

-64 VITAASVMQ
+64 VITAASTMQ

-80 MVSIAAKAIT
+80 MVSVAAKVIRRK
-90 SHPRSVVFLAPAM
+90 PKSVVFLAPAM
-103 AFLFTVG
+103 SFLFTVG

-155 SAAVASMVVLLAPK
+155 SAATASMVVLLAPQ

-174 TLLLI
+174 GLLLI
-179 MWPASIVGLGL
+179 MWPASIAGLFV

-204 DPEFQRRLAEH
+204 DPEFQRRLESH
-215 LIKPPTE
+215 QIKPPVVD
-222 NAHEKTLPRSAVL
+222 AHDTKLPRTAVL
-235 SASLFLAG
+235 SAALFLAG
-243 VAVIVIFGLFEGIR
+243 VGVIVLFGLFEGLR
-257 PVIGTADDGS
+257 PVIGTDDAGDP
-267 VTRLSITVII
+267 VRLSVTVII

-289 VFCKVKAS
+289 VFCKVKAA
-297 DVPKQSTF
+297 DVPKQPTF
-305 PAGIV
+305 PAGLV

-327 NNNKLIVDGLG
+327 ANQTLIVEGLG
-338 SLVSGSS
+338 SVVSGSS
-345 AFLGAVLFAL
+345 AFLGALLFAL
-355 ALFLVAALTT
+355 ALFAVAMLTT

-377 GLTIGLPASLL
+377 GITIGLPAPLL
-388 VGLWPAVMGIYTLP
+388 VGLWPSTMGIYTLP

-420 MGRFVVDH
+420 MGKFVFDH
-428 SFQLPNLVYIVSA
+428 SFQLPNLVYIGVA
-441 IVVGVILSF
+441 IVVGVVLSF
-450 VFVA
+450 LFS

>member
-1 MNENVWILVLQLI
+1 MNDNVWLLIAQLI
-14 VVIAA
+14 VVILA
-19 IFMGTRTSG
+19 IYMGTRTSG

-41 LVFCFPGTAPGNA
+41 LIFVFGEAPGNA

-64 VITAASVMQ
+64 VITAASTMQ

-80 MVSIAAKAIT
+80 MVSVAAKVIRRK
-90 SHPRSVVFLAPAM
+90 PKSVVFLAPAM
-103 AFLFTVG
+103 SFLFTVG

-155 SAAVASMVVLLAPK
+155 SAATASMVVLLAPQ

-174 TLLLI
+174 GLLLI
-179 MWPASIVGLGL
+179 MWPASIAGLFV

-204 DPEFQRRLAEH
+204 DPEFQRRLESH
-215 LIKPPTE
+215 QIKPPVVD
-222 NAHEKTLPRSAVL
+222 AHDTKLPRTAVL
-235 SASLFLAG
+235 SAALFLIG
-243 VAVIVIFGLFEGIR
+243 VGVIVLFGLFEGLR
-257 PVIGTADDGS
+257 PVIGTDDAGDP
-267 VTRLSITVII
+267 VRLSVTVII

-282 VIAALIF
+282 IIAALIF
-289 VFCKVKAS
+289 VFCKVKAA
-297 DVPKQSTF
+297 DVPKQPTF

-327 NNNKLIVDGLG
+327 ANQTLIVDGLG
-338 SLVSGSS
+338 SVVSGSS
-345 AFLGAVLFAL
+345 AFLGALLFAL
-355 ALFLVAALTT
+355 ALFAVAMLTT

-377 GLTIGLPASLL
+377 GITIGLPAPLL
-388 VGLWPAVMGIYTLP
+388 VGLWPSTMGIYTLP

-420 MGRFVVDH
+420 MGKFVFDH
-428 SFQLPNLVYIVSA
+428 SFQLPNLVYVGVA
-441 IVVGVILSF
+441 IVVGVVLSF
-450 VFVA
+450 LFS

>member
-1 MNENVWILVLQLI
+1 MNDNVWILIAQLI
-14 VVIAA
+14 VVILA
-19 IFMGTRTSG
+19 IYMGTRTSG

-41 LVFCFPGTAPGNA
+41 LIFVFGEAPGNA

-64 VITAASVMQ
+64 VITAASTMQ

-80 MVSIAAKAIT
+80 MVSVAAKVIRRK
-90 SHPRSVVFLAPAM
+90 PKSVVFLAPAM
-103 AFLFTVG
+103 SFLFTVG

-155 SAAVASMVVLLAPK
+155 SAATASMVVLLAPQ

-174 TLLLI
+174 GLLLI
-179 MWPASIVGLGL
+179 MWPASIAGLFV

-204 DPEFQRRLAEH
+204 DPEFQRRLADKR
-215 LIKPPTE
+215 IQPPVVD
-222 NAHEKTLPRSAVL
+222 AHDTTLPRTAVL
-235 SASLFLAG
+235 SAALFLIG
-243 VAVIVIFGLFEGIR
+243 VGVIVLFGLFQGLR
-257 PVIGTADDGS
+257 PVIGTDDAGDP
-267 VTRLSITVII
+267 VRLSVTVII

-289 VFCKVKAS
+289 VFCKVKAA
-297 DVPKQSTF
+297 DVPKQPTF
-305 PAGIV
+305 PAGLV

-327 NNNKLIVDGLG
+327 ANQTLIVDGLG
-338 SLVSGSS
+338 SVVSGSS
-345 AFLGAVLFAL
+345 AFLGALLFAL
-355 ALFLVAALTT
+355 ALFAVAMLTT

-377 GLTIGLPASLL
+377 GITIGLPAPLL
-388 VGLWPAVMGIYTLP
+388 VGLWPSTMGIYTLP

-420 MGRFVVDH
+420 MGKFVFDH
-428 SFQLPNLVYIVSA
+428 SFQLPNLVY
-441 IVVGVILSF
+441 VGVAIIVGVTLSF
-450 VFVA
+450 LFA

>member
-1 MNENVWILVLQLI
+1 MNDNVWILIAQLI
-14 VVIAA
+14 VVILA
-19 IFMGTRTSG
+19 IYMGTRTSG

-41 LVFCFPGTAPGNA
+41 LIFVFGEAPGNA

-64 VITAASVMQ
+64 VITAASTMQ

-80 MVSIAAKAIT
+80 MVSVAAKLIRRK
-90 SHPRSVVFLAPAM
+90 PKSVVFLAPAM
-103 AFLFTVG
+103 SFLFTVG

-155 SAAVASMVVLLAPK
+155 SAATASMVVLLAPQ

-174 TLLLI
+174 GLLLI
-179 MWPASIVGLGL
+179 MWPASIAGLFV

-204 DPEFQRRLAEH
+204 DPEFQRRLESH
-215 LIKPPTE
+215 QIKPPVVD
-222 NAHEKTLPRSAVL
+222 AHDTKLPRTAVL
-235 SASLFLAG
+235 SAALFLIG
-243 VAVIVIFGLFEGIR
+243 VGVIVLFGLFEGLR
-257 PVIGTADDGS
+257 PVIGTDDAGDP
-267 VTRLSITVII
+267 VRLSVTVII

-282 VIAALIF
+282 IIAALIF
-289 VFCKVKAS
+289 VFCKVKAA
-297 DVPKQSTF
+297 DVPKQPTF

-327 NNNKLIVDGLG
+327 ANQTLIVDGLG
-338 SLVSGSS
+338 SVVSGSS
-345 AFLGAVLFAL
+345 AFLGALLFAL
-355 ALFLVAALTT
+355 ALFAVAMLTT

-377 GLTIGLPASLL
+377 GITIGLPAPLL
-388 VGLWPAVMGIYTLP
+388 VGLWPSTMGIYTLP

-420 MGRFVVDH
+420 MGKFVFDH
-428 SFQLPNLVYIVSA
+428 SFQLPNLVYVGVA
-441 IVVGVILSF
+441 IVVGVVLSF
-450 VFVA
+450 LFS

>member
-1 MNENVWILVLQLI
+1 MNDSVWILVAELI
-14 VVIAA
+14 VVVLA

-41 LVFCFPGTAPGNA
+41 LVFVFGEAPGNA

-64 VITAASVMQ
+64 VITAASTMQ

-80 MVSIAAKAIT
+80 MVSVAAKVIRKR
-90 SHPRSVVFLAPAM
+90 PKSVVFLAPAM
-103 AFLFTVG
+103 SFLFTVG

-155 SAAVASMVVLLAPK
+155 SAATASMVVLLAPQ

-174 TLLLI
+174 GLLLI
-179 MWPASIVGLGL
+179 MWPASIAGLL
-190 AALVMMRHGKDLED
+190 VAALVMMRHGKDLED
-204 DPEFQRRLAEH
+204 DPEYQKRLAEGQ
-215 LIKPPTE
+215 IKPPTVD
-222 NAHEKTLPRSAVL
+222 AHENKLPPTAVL

-243 VAVIVIFGLFEGIR
+243 VAVIVFFGLFENLR
-257 PVIGTADDGS
+257 PVIGTDDDGDPL
-267 VTRLSITVII
+267 RLSVTVII

-282 VIAALIF
+282 IIAALIF
-289 VFCKVKAS
+289 VFCKVKAA

-327 NNNKLIVDGLG
+327 SNQTLIVDGLG
-338 SLVSGSS
+338 SVVSGSS
-345 AFLGAVLFAL
+345 AFLGALLFAL
-355 ALFLVAALTT
+355 ALFAVAMLTT

-377 GLTIGLPASLL
+377 GITIGLPASLL
-388 VGLWPAVMGIYTLP
+388 VGLWPAAMGIYTLP

-420 MGRFVVDH
+420 MGKFVIDH
-428 SFQLPNLVYIVSA
+428 SFQLPNLVYVGTA
-441 IVVGVILSF
+441 IVVGVALSF
-450 VFVA
+450 LFT

>member
-1 MNENVWILVLQLI
+1 MNDNVWILVAQLI
-14 VVIAA
+14 VVILA
-19 IFMGTRTSG
+19 IYMGTRTSG

-41 LVFCFPGTAPGNA
+41 LIFVFGEAPGNA

-64 VITAASVMQ
+64 VITAASTMQ

-80 MVSIAAKAIT
+80 MVSVAAKVIRRR
-90 SHPRSVVFLAPAM
+90 PKSVVFLAPAM
-103 AFLFTVG
+103 SFLFTVG

-155 SAAVASMVVLLAPK
+155 SAATASMVVLLAPQ

-174 TLLLI
+174 GLLLI
-179 MWPASIVGLGL
+179 MWPASIAGLFV

-204 DPEFQRRLAEH
+204 DPEFQRRLESH
-215 LIKPPTE
+215 QIQPPVVD
-222 NAHEKTLPRSAVL
+222 AHDTKLPRTAVL
-235 SASLFLAG
+235 SAALFLIG
-243 VAVIVIFGLFEGIR
+243 VGVIVFFGLFEGLR
-257 PVIGTADDGS
+257 PVIGTDDAGDP
-267 VTRLSITVII
+267 VRLSVTVII

-282 VIAALIF
+282 IIAALIF
-289 VFCKVKAS
+289 VFCKVKAA
-297 DVPKQSTF
+297 DVPKQPTF

-327 NNNKLIVDGLG
+327 ANQTLIVDGLG
-338 SLVSGSS
+338 SVVSGSS
-345 AFLGAVLFAL
+345 AFLGALLFAL
-355 ALFLVAALTT
+355 ALFAVAMLTT

-377 GLTIGLPASLL
+377 GITIGLPAPLL
-388 VGLWPAVMGIYTLP
+388 VGLWPSTMGIYTLP

-420 MGRFVVDH
+420 MGKFVFDH
-428 SFQLPNLVYIVSA
+428 SFQLPNLVY
-441 IVVGVILSF
+441 VGVAIIVGVVLSF
-450 VFVA
+450 LFS

>member
-1 MNENVWILVLQLI
+1 MNDNVWLLIAQLI
-14 VVIAA
+14 VVVLA
-19 IFMGTRTSG
+19 IYMGTRTSG

-41 LVFCFPGTAPGNA
+41 LVFVFGEAPGNA

-64 VITAASVMQ
+64 VITAASTMQ

-80 MVSIAAKAIT
+80 MVSVAAKVIRRR
-90 SHPRSVVFLAPAM
+90 PKSVVFLAPAM
-103 AFLFTVG
+103 SFLFTVG

-155 SAAVASMVVLLAPK
+155 SAATASMVVLLAPQ

-174 TLLLI
+174 GLLLI
-179 MWPASIVGLGL
+179 MWPASIAGLFV

-204 DPEFQRRLAEH
+204 DPEFQKRLANAQ
-215 LIKPPTE
+215 IQPPVVD
-222 NAHEKTLPRSAVL
+222 AHENKLPRTAVL
-235 SASLFLAG
+235 SAALFLIG
-243 VAVIVIFGLFEGIR
+243 VGVIVFFGLFEGLR
-257 PVIGTADDGS
+257 PVIGTDDAGDP
-267 VTRLSITVII
+267 VRLSVTVII

-297 DVPKQSTF
+297 EVPKQPTF
-305 PAGIV
+305 PAGLV

-327 NNNKLIVDGLG
+327 ANQKLIVDGLG
-338 SLVSGSS
+338 SVVSGSS
-345 AFLGAVLFAL
+345 AFLGALLFAL
-355 ALFLVAALTT
+355 ALFAVAMLTT

-377 GLTIGLPASLL
+377 GITIGLPAPLL
-388 VGLWPAVMGIYTLP
+388 VGLWPSTMGIYTLP

-420 MGRFVVDH
+420 MGRFVFDH
-428 SFQLPNLVYIVSA
+428 SFQLPNLVYIGVA
-441 IVVGVILSF
+441 IVVGVVLSF
-450 VFVA
+450 LFS

>member
-1 MNENVWILVLQLI
+1 VNDNVVLLI
-14 VVIAA
+14 IELLVVIAA
-19 IFMGTRTSG
+19 IYMGTRTSG

-41 LVFCFPGTAPGNA
+41 LVLVFGQAPGNA

-64 VITAASVMQ
+64 VITAASTMQ

-80 MVSIAAKAIT
+80 MVSIAAKVIRRR
-90 SHPRSVVFLAPAM
+90 PKSVVFLAPAM
-103 AFLFTVG
+103 SFLFTVG

-155 SAAVASMVVLLAPK
+155 SAATASMVVLLAPQ

-174 TLLLI
+174 GLLLI
-179 MWPASIVGLGL
+179 MWPASIAGLFV
-190 AALVMMRHGKDLED
+190 AALVMLRHGKDLDD
-204 DPEFQRRLAEH
+204 DPVFQKRLAEGQ
-215 LIKPPTE
+215 IKPPAQD
-222 NAHEKTLPRSAVL
+222 AHEKKLPRTAVL
-235 SASLFLAG
+235 SASIFLVG
-243 VAVIVIFGLFEGIR
+243 VGVIVFFGLFEGLR
-257 PVIGTADDGS
+257 PVIGTDDNGDP
-267 VTRLSITVII
+267 VRLSVTVII

-289 VFCKVKAS
+289 VFCRVKAS
-297 DVPKQSTF
+297 DVPKQPTF
-305 PAGIV
+305 PAGMV

-327 NNNKLIVDGLG
+327 ANQNLIVSGLG
-338 SLVSGSS
+338 SVVAGSS
-345 AFLGAVLFAL
+345 AFLGALLFAL
-355 ALFLVAALTT
+355 ALFAVAMLTT

-377 GLTIGLPASLL
+377 GITIGLPASLL
-388 VGLWPAVMGIYTLP
+388 VGLWPATMGIYTLP

-407 VATVAFDQTGTTK
+407 VATVAFDQTGSTR
-420 MGRFVVDH
+420 MGRFVFDH
-428 SFQLPNLVYIVSA
+428 SFQLPNLVYIGVA
-441 IVVGVILSF
+441 IVVGVALSF
-450 VFVA
+450 AFA

>member
-1 MNENVWILVLQLI
+1 VNDNWWIFAAELL
-14 VVIAA
+14 VVILA

-41 LVFCFPGTAPGNA
+41 LIFVFGETPGSA

-80 MVSIAAKAIT
+80 MVSVAAKVIRRR
-90 SHPRSVVFLAPAM
+90 PKSVVFLAPAM
-103 AFLFTVG
+103 SFLFTVG

-124 YDVSYQQKIRPE
+124 YDVSYQQRIRPE

-155 SAAVASMVVLLAPK
+155 SAATASMVVLLAPQ

-174 TLLLI
+174 ALLLI
-179 MWPASIVGLGL
+179 MWPASIAGLL
-190 AALVMMRHGKDLED
+190 VASLVMVRHGKDLED

-215 LIKPPTE
+215 QIQPPAVD
-222 NAHEKTLPRSAVL
+222 AHEKTLPRTAVL
-235 SASLFLAG
+235 SASIFLAG
-243 VAVIVIFGLFEGIR
+243 VGVIVLFGLFSGLR
-257 PVIGTADDGS
+257 PIIGVDDDGDP
-267 VTRLSITVII
+267 VRLSVTVII

-289 VFCKVKAS
+289 VTCKVKAS

-305 PAGIV
+305 PAGMV

-327 NNNKLIVDGLG
+327 ANNQLIVDSLG
-338 SLVSGSS
+338 AVVSGSS
-345 AFLGAVLFAL
+345 AFIGALLFAL

-377 GLTIGLPASLL
+377 GITIGLPASLL
-388 VGLWPAVMGIYTLP
+388 VGLWPAAMGIYTLP

-407 VATVAFDQTGTTK
+407 VATVAFDQTGSTK
-420 MGRFVVDH
+420 MGRFVLDH
-428 SFQLPNLVYIVSA
+428 SFQLPNLVY
-441 IVVGVILSF
+441 VGVAIIVGVALSF
-450 VFVA
+450 VFV

>member
-1 MNENVWILVLQLI
+1 MNDNVWILVAQLI
-14 VVIAA
+14 VVILA
-19 IFMGTRTSG
+19 IYMGTRTSG

-41 LVFCFPGTAPGNA
+41 LIFVFGEAPGNA

-64 VITAASVMQ
+64 VITAASTMQ

-80 MVSIAAKAIT
+80 MVSVAAKVIRRK
-90 SHPRSVVFLAPAM
+90 PKSVVFLAPAM
-103 AFLFTVG
+103 SFLFTVG

-155 SAAVASMVVLLAPK
+155 SAATASMVVLLAPQ

-174 TLLLI
+174 GLLLI
-179 MWPASIVGLGL
+179 MWPASIAGLFV

-204 DPEFQRRLAEH
+204 DPEFQRRLESH
-215 LIKPPTE
+215 QIQPPTVD
-222 NAHEKTLPRSAVL
+222 AHDSKLPRTAVL
-235 SASLFLAG
+235 SAALFLIG
-243 VAVIVIFGLFEGIR
+243 VGVIVMFGLFEGLR
-257 PVIGTADDGS
+257 PVIGTDDAGDP
-267 VTRLSITVII
+267 VRLSVTVII

-282 VIAALIF
+282 IIAALIF
-289 VFCKVKAS
+289 VFCKVKAA
-297 DVPKQSTF
+297 DVPKQPTF

-327 NNNKLIVDGLG
+327 ANQTLIVDGLG
-338 SLVSGSS
+338 SVVSGSS
-345 AFLGAVLFAL
+345 AFLGALLFAL
-355 ALFLVAALTT
+355 ALFAVAMLTT

-377 GLTIGLPASLL
+377 GITIGLPAPLL
-388 VGLWPAVMGIYTLP
+388 VGLWPSTMGIYTLP

-420 MGRFVVDH
+420 MGKFVFDH
-428 SFQLPNLVYIVSA
+428 SFQLPNLVYIGVA
-441 IVVGVILSF
+441 IVVGVTLSF
-450 VFVA
+450 LFS

>member
-1 MNENVWILVLQLI
+1 VNDNVWILIAQLI
-14 VVIAA
+14 VVILA
-19 IFMGTRTSG
+19 IYMGTRTSG

-41 LVFCFPGTAPGNA
+41 LVFVFGEAPGNA

-64 VITAASVMQ
+64 VITAASTMQ

-80 MVSIAAKAIT
+80 MVSVAAKVIRRK
-90 SHPRSVVFLAPAM
+90 PKSVVFLAPAM
-103 AFLFTVG
+103 SFLFTVG

-155 SAAVASMVVLLAPK
+155 SAATASMVVLLAPQ

-174 TLLLI
+174 GLLLI
-179 MWPASIVGLGL
+179 MWPASIAGLFV

-204 DPEFQRRLAEH
+204 DPEFQRRLADKQ
-215 LIKPPTE
+215 IQPPVVD
-222 NAHEKTLPRSAVL
+222 AHETKLPRTAVL
-235 SASLFLAG
+235 SAALFLIG
-243 VAVIVIFGLFEGIR
+243 VGVIVLFGLFQGLR
-257 PVIGTADDGS
+257 PVIGTDDAGDP
-267 VTRLSITVII
+267 VRLSVTVII

-289 VFCKVKAS
+289 VFCKVKAA
-297 DVPKQSTF
+297 DVPKQPTF
-305 PAGIV
+305 PAGLV

-327 NNNKLIVDGLG
+327 ANQTLIVDGLG
-338 SLVSGSS
+338 SVVSGSS
-345 AFLGAVLFAL
+345 AFLGALLFAL
-355 ALFLVAALTT
+355 ALFAVAMLTT

-377 GLTIGLPASLL
+377 GITIGLPAPLL
-388 VGLWPAVMGIYTLP
+388 VGLWPSTMGIYTLP

-420 MGRFVVDH
+420 MGKFVFDH
-428 SFQLPNLVYIVSA
+428 SFQLPNLVY
-441 IVVGVILSF
+441 VGVAIIVGVTLSF
-450 VFVA
+450 LFS